1 MGVYQ
6 WLLRQNG
13 FTVSDTGYFVYA
25 NASSDK
31 EAFDGKLEFEV
42 TLVPATGTTDWID
55 DILPKIQS
63 CLDAD
68 EIPPVGA
75 KCEYCPYREAAGK
88 KLQALH
94 RTAAKTAK
102 A

>member
-6 WLLRQNG
+6 WLLRNNG

-31 EAFDGKLEFEV
+31 EAFDGQLEFEV
-42 TLVPATGTTDWID
+42 TVVPSIGKSDWID
-55 DILPKIQS
+55 DLLPKIKAT
-63 CLDAD
+63 LEA
-68 EIPPVGA
+68 ETIPAVGSA
-75 KCEYCPYREAAGK
+75 CEYCPYREAAGK

-94 RTAAKTAK
+94 AKK
-102 A
+102 K